1 MVLYTC
7 PRCGFNNKIKTKI
20 RNHFHRKKICQPKL
34 SNIDI
39 KTAYEQVLNEKYT
52 GAYMKNTVLNV
63 YSCIY
68 CDKTF
73 ERKFNLT
80 RHINI
85 CKNRFVQKQDTV
97 YTESEKDMIIASKD
111 RIIQELKNQIEVLL
125 KNQGNNNVHN
135 NITYNTSIVLNAF
148 GKENTSY
155 ITKDYI
161 SGLIN
166 SGPINSIPKLLEHI
180 HFNPEHIENHNIKIP
195 NRKQGYAE
203 IYNGKDWEISDRKQ
217 TIENMTDKAFSI
229 LNNHYIGGNEY
240 MNSFKKLY
248 ESNDINL
255 NKRLQKDTEI
265 MIFNSQKKV

>member
-68 CDKTF
+68 CDKTI

-80 RHINI
+80 RHINV

-155 ITKDYI
+155 ITEDKI
-161 SGLIN
+161 RLIN
-166 SGPINSIPKLLEHI
+166 
-180 HFNPEHIENHNIKIP
+180 
-195 NRKQGYAE
+195 
-203 IYNGKDWEISDRKQ
+203 W
-217 TIENMTDKAFSI
+217 TC
-229 LNNHYIGGNEY
+229 
-240 MNSFKKLY
+240 
-248 ESNDINL
+248 
-255 NKRLQKDTEI
+255 
-265 MIFNSQKKV
+265 